1 MEKTRL
7 LEIFRELS
15 NIPRCS
21 GDEKKISDF
30 IVSFADKLGLKNHQD
45 DYNNVIVYKPSND
58 KLCKRKPIVLQSHL
72 DMVCVKRPGTT
83 HDFTVDPI
91 NIIEENG
98 WLFGNGTTLGADNGI
113 GASMMLNIMEDKSIK
128 HPPLELCFTTD
139 EERGLKGVS
148 NIDLT
153 GLKGDTLLNL
163 DGEEEGTFFVS
174 CAGGIRVMLS
184 FTPSFRSVDSNGMK
198 TIKISLVECNGGH
211 SGLEIKKQFANPI
224 QLLARILK
232 QLDFEN
238 DVLLHSFIGGDKEN
252 SIPTGANAIISY
264 PENKDIIITNIIDK
278 LQETISLEYPNEP
291 NIHIKYD
298 DISEQ
303 LDALTNEQKNNFINL
318 LLLIPNGA
326 LRFNLDTRDVSLSSN
341 IGIIEFNKDEVK
353 TTLLLRSN
361 EDSTKAVLLE
371 NIKILAEKFEFDY
384 LTRGDYPAWEY
395 MTKSELRNKITQL
408 YREKFGKEPKL
419 ESIHAGLEC
428 AYFAKKRPDWDMIS
442 MGCNIKNAHTTREQM
457 EIESANRIYKFI
469 LEFLEKEC

>member
-1 MEKTRL
+1 MGKNRL
-7 LEIFRELS
+7 IEIFKEIS
-15 NIPRCS
+15 SIPRSS
-21 GDEKKISDF
+21 GDEKKISSYV
-30 IVSFADKLGLKNHQD
+30 VSFADRLCLENHQD
-45 DYNNVIVYKPSND
+45 NYNNVIVYKPATD
-58 KLCKRKPIVLQSHL
+58 KSSQRKPIVLQSHL
-72 DMVCVKRPGTT
+72 DMVCVKGTDII

-91 NIIEENG
+91 DIIEENG

-113 GASMMLNIMEDKSIK
+113 GVAMMLNIMEDKSIK

-163 DGEEEGTFFVS
+163 DGEEEGIFFVS

-184 FTPSFRSVDSNGMK
+184 FTPSFRTVDFNGMK
-198 TIKISLVECNGGH
+198 TIKISLAGCNGGH

-238 DVLLHSFIGGDKEN
+238 DVLLHSLIGGDKEN

-264 PENKDIIITNIIDK
+264 PESKDSVITNIIDK
-278 LQETISLEYPNEP
+278 LQETIKLEYSNEP

-298 DISEQ
+298 NIGEQ
-303 LDALTNEQKNNFINL
+303 LEALTNEQKNNFINL

-326 LRFNLDTRDVSLSSN
+326 LRFNLDTGDVSLSSN
-341 IGIIEFNKDEVK
+341 MGLIEFYKDKVK

-361 EDSTKAVLLE
+361 EDSTKAALLE
-371 NIKILAEKFEFDY
+371 NIKILAEKFKFDY
-384 LTRGDYPAWEY
+384 STRGDYPAWEY
-395 MTKSELRNKITQL
+395 MTKSKLRDKITQL

-428 AYFAKKRPDWDMIS
+428 AYFAKKRSDWDMIS
-442 MGCNIKNAHTTREQM
+442 MGCNIKNAHTTRERM
-457 EIESANRIYKFI
+457 EIASANRIYKFI

>member
-1 MEKTRL
+1 MEENRL
-7 LEIFRELS
+7 IEIFKEIS
-15 NIPRCS
+15 SIPRSS
-21 GDEKKISDF
+21 GDEKKISDYV
-30 IVSFADKLGLKNHQD
+30 VSFADRLCLENHQD
-45 DYNNVIVYKPSND
+45 NYNNVIVYKPATD
-58 KLCKRKPIVLQSHL
+58 KSSQRKPIVLQSHL
-72 DMVCVKRPGTT
+72 DMVCVKGADII

-91 NIIEENG
+91 DIIEENG

-113 GASMMLNIMEDKSIK
+113 GVAMMLNIMENKSIK

-153 GLKGDTLLNL
+153 ELRGDTLLNL
-163 DGEEEGTFFVS
+163 DGEEEGIFFVS

-184 FTPSFRSVDSNGMK
+184 FTPSFRTVDFNGMK
-198 TIKISLVECNGGH
+198 TIKISLEGCNGGH

-238 DVLLHSFIGGDKEN
+238 DMLLHSLVGGDKEN
-252 SIPTGANAIISY
+252 SIPTTANTIISY
-264 PENKDIIITNIIDK
+264 PESKDTVITNIIDK
-278 LQETISLEYPNEP
+278 LQETIRLEYPNEP

-298 DISEQ
+298 NIYEQ
-303 LDALTNEQKNNFINL
+303 LQALTNEQKNDFINL

-326 LRFNLDTRDVSLSSN
+326 LRFNLEIGDVSLSSN
-341 IGIIEFNKDEVK
+341 MGLLEFSKDEIK
-353 TTLLLRSN
+353 ITLLLRSN
-361 EDSTKAVLLE
+361 EDSTKAALLQ
-371 NIKILAEKFEFDY
+371 NIKILAEKFKFNY
-384 LTRGDYPAWEY
+384 STRGDYPAWEY
-395 MTKSELRNKITQL
+395 MIKSELRDRVTQL

-428 AYFAKKRPDWDMIS
+428 AYFAKKRPDLDMIS
-442 MGCNIKNAHTTREQM
+442 MGCNIKNAHTTKERM
-457 EIESANRIYKFI
+457 EISSAYRILEFV